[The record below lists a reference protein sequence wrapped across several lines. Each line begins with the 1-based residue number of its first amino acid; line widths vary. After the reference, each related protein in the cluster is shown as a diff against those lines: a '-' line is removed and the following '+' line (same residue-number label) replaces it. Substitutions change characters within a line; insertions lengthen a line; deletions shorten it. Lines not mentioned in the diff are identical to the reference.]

1 MIRPSSWFCRRTE
14 STRSLRLKDWETGNV
29 FTQHLLDPRDD
40 LLLTRLDQNLD
51 QNLLLEPSCHVEV
64 KAEETRPAL
73 DAAEIIEFT
82 YSSRPSARLCDG
94 VHPVADPDP
103 DVPVVLSSDTE
114 DSDDYSKGSPDPG
127 SAPDQPSRHGDG
139 FSCQACSRAFNAR
152 RFLFRHVR
160 GHLRDPTPVCGLCG
174 EQFDVPREL
183 QLHLQTHSRKKVLKN
198 QTRTQSRARRLQ
210 QVSDVKEPEAQKEEN
225 PNRTGV
231 KKRNRGRPRSDN
243 QNPDTTWFRRQG
255 HDPVLTYSQAS
266 CPCSWSDVGLYVWF
280 VSGSSVSHWVT
291 DFLAVEVALNLGED
305 LLGVVVSVLPPRLV
319 VFALFGATSLL
330 QTDLPLTGLQDLLSL
345 CLSLKH
351 LQNNTEHFFRRCWW
365 IKFIPMVDSP
375 EEICSS
381 VASPLWEPHAS
392 TWPLSWIRR
401 LYSALSL
408 TWRQSKCHSDSDS
421 AEETLL
427 RVLVGSEHLDAQ
439 RGLTLFEQ
447 EVPDVQHT
455 LHLHSEEDRRS
466 HWTPAGVH
474 QRSEADSY
482 LVHMMEDSLMSSD
495 QMRAVQSPTVRKFL
509 GKKGFL

>member
-1 MIRPSSWFCRRTE
+1 MS
-14 STRSLRLKDWETGNV
+14 RSQKLRLFVTQRLNAAVEEILAAFEETIVKYEEEAALSQQVISRQHALLCALDKSVMEAPAADV

-225 PNRTGV
+225 PNRTGM

-243 QNPDTTWFRRQG
+243 QNPDSQK
-255 HDPVLTYSQAS
+255 VL
-266 CPCSWSDVGLYVWF
+266 
-280 VSGSSVSHWVT
+280 
-291 DFLAVEVALNLGED
+291 
-305 LLGVVVSVLPPRLV
+305 
-319 VFALFGATSLL
+319 
-330 QTDLPLTGLQDLLSL
+330 
-345 CLSLKH
+345 K
-351 LQNNTEHFFRRCWW
+351 
-365 IKFIPMVDSP
+365 K
-375 EEICSS
+375 
-381 VASPLWEPHAS
+381 
-392 TWPLSWIRR
+392 
-401 LYSALSL
+401 
-408 TWRQSKCHSDSDS
+408 
-421 AEETLL
+421 
-427 RVLVGSEHLDAQ
+427 
-439 RGLTLFEQ
+439 
-447 EVPDVQHT
+447 
-455 LHLHSEEDRRS
+455 
-466 HWTPAGVH
+466 
-474 QRSEADSY
+474 
-482 LVHMMEDSLMSSD
+482 
-495 QMRAVQSPTVRKFL
+495 RKRKL
-509 GKKGFL
+509 